1 MAWTHATV
9 DDEVGLEETPW
20 ANLGKAPRAAGVSL
34 DAAAA
39 AADAE
44 HDSPWLQR
52 NDVGSGPSSPISN
65 PISTAQAHAKAHAPP
80 PPTLRPQPIHNTNS
94 PSYLLYPAGPPAA
107 FPTQSPLFGTR
118 RGPPPSPSTSPSP
131 LAGTS
136 NSSFES
142 EVPLSRRSR
151 VAYYDLL
158 LTARRTMDYINDGV
172 GFAKGSYNA
181 AADAAGTVYG
191 AVTSKTAQRTLL
203 KTVLFGI
210 LSAGLFGLACVAYLA
225 FYHQYLPDQVFT
237 VPVHLQY
244 GYELNP
250 YGVSSLKGANF
261 KDYQAY
267 DISVTLSLPNSPTNI
282 GRGNF
287 MLALH
292 LLDDNAPSTAG
303 KIMSAMGAQTTLN
316 SVPAPRSVLDGRN
329 ILYTSTRPTIL
340 PYTDPLVSLAKRIL
354 LLGYHVF
361 VPASETT
368 KLKVPMVERLEF
380 YKGSPRGM
388 MPTSLVLD
396 VQAGQAFQV
405 YSVLVTVTARLSG
418 LRWFMHTWR
427 ITSFLLG
434 TSFFWLVEVISL
446 LSTAL
451 AAKLVFG
458 AILGGGEAPR
468 AVKKEHDLP
477 RIKREGEGRGKKLE
491 DVPMTFPTSSGQPPL
506 RYDPPASGDT
516 DGVEEEANA
525 PPPDVGGEADVEDD
539 EEAFE
544 DMEEDDPQLRDSGIG
559 TSYSERDT
567 GSLRRRT
574 SRGKMAGS
582 S

>member
-1 MAWTHATV
+1 
-9 DDEVGLEETPW
+9 
-20 ANLGKAPRAAGVSL
+20 
-34 DAAAA
+34 
-39 AADAE
+39 
-44 HDSPWLQR
+44 
-52 NDVGSGPSSPISN
+52 
-65 PISTAQAHAKAHAPP
+65 
-80 PPTLRPQPIHNTNS
+80 
-94 PSYLLYPAGPPAA
+94 
-107 FPTQSPLFGTR
+107 
-118 RGPPPSPSTSPSP
+118 
-131 LAGTS
+131 
-136 NSSFES
+136 
-142 EVPLSRRSR
+142 
-151 VAYYDLL
+151 
-158 LTARRTMDYINDGV
+158 MDYINDGV
-172 GFAKGSYNA
+172 ELVKGSYNT
-181 AADAAGTVYG
+181 AAGAAGAVYG

-225 FYHQYLPDQVFT
+225 FYHEYLPDQVFT

-250 YGVSSLKGANF
+250 YGVSSLKDANL

-267 DISVTLSLPNSPTNI
+267 DISVILNLPNSPVNI

-303 KIMSAMGAQTTLN
+303 KIKSAIGAQTTLN

-329 ILYTSTRPTIL
+329 ILYTSTRPAIL

-354 LLGYHVF
+354 LLGYHIF

-368 KLKVPMVERLEF
+368 KLKVPMVERLEL
-380 YKGSPRGM
+380 YKGSPAGM

-396 VQAGQAFQV
+396 VQAGQALQV
-405 YSVLVTVTARLSG
+405 YSVFVTVTARLSG
-418 LRWFMHTWR
+418 LRWFMHTWWF
-427 ITSFLLG
+427 TSFLLG

-446 LSTAL
+446 LITAL

-458 AILGGGEAPR
+458 VILGGGEALP
-468 AVKKEHDLP
+468 AVKKEHEQHP
-477 RIKREGEGRGKKLE
+477 RIKREGEGHGKRLE

-506 RYDPPASGDT
+506 RYDPPPSGHM
-516 DGVEEEANA
+516 GSLEADA
-525 PPPDVGGEADVEDD
+525 PLPDKGGEADVED

-544 DMEEDDPQLRDSGIG
+544 DMEDDPQLRDSGIG
-559 TSYSERDT
+559 TSYSERDI